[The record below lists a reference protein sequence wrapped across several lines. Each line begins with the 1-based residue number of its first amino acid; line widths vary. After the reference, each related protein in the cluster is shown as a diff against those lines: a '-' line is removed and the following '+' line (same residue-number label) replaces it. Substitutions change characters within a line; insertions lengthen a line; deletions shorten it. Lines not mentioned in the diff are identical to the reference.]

1 MLVGSHSYFSKLCL
15 ADLHEECHL
24 DFFKCL
30 FINRLSGNY
39 NLSLIDLNTPILDP

>member
-24 DFFKCL
+24 DFFKMPV
-30 FINRLSGNY
+30 Y
-39 NLSLIDLNTPILDP
+39 